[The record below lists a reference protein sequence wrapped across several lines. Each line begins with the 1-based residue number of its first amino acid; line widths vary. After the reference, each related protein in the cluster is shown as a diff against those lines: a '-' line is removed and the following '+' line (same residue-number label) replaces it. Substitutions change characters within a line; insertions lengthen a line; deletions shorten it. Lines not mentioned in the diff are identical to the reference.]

1 MSRTLKDTTT
11 RLLGEQL
18 RAAEGRAERYEEALR
33 KIVERADNGA
43 LGTSKV
49 QDMRRIATDVLP

>member
-18 RAAEGRAERYEEALR
+18 RAAEVRAERYEEALR

-49 QDMRRIATDVLP
+49 QDMRRIAADVLP